1 MQKISSND
9 AAALLKQAGTAIR
22 DLTRENLELKGKLEK
37 NAHDARV
44 VKLAREME
52 EKGLMDQFNLAE
64 KVAHLRKVP
73 NLEVTAEAV
82 KLAAPQGQGFGGV
95 GEVPGVGEHPFITF
109 INTGEASE
117 DGL

>member
-9 AAALLKQAGTAIR
+9 AAVLLKQAGTAIR
-22 DLTRENLELKGKLEK
+22 DLTRENLELQQQNEK
-37 NAHDARV
+37 NAYDSRV

-52 EKGLMDQFNLAE
+52 DKDLMPEFTLAE

-73 NLEVTAEAV
+73 NIEVTAEAV
-82 KLAAPQGQGFGGV
+82 KIAAPQGQGFGGV
-95 GEVPGVGEHPFITF
+95 SEVPGSGEHPFVTF
-109 INTGEASE
+109 INTGESP